1 MSVVINENL
10 NNVVKKDILALNSK
24 IEEFVSGQ
32 VSDEKFRAY
41 RLARGVYGQR
51 QLGVQMIR
59 IKLPYGRL
67 NSEQLIRIADV
78 CDEFAGGVMHAT
90 TRQDIQIHHVKL
102 ANAPQLWAKLEE
114 KGITLREAC
123 GNTVRNVT
131 GSANAGIDPEE
142 LFDITPYAHAF
153 YEYFLRNP
161 ICQEMGR
168 KFKVAFSATEKDDA
182 FTYIHD
188 LGFIPKIEDGQK
200 GFKVVIAGGL
210 GAQPFHAFTV
220 TDFMSVDEYLPFSEA
235 VIRVFDRLGERT
247 RRHKARLKYLL
258 HDLGFEPFMALVEE
272 EKKAIKNKTF
282 KVDENSAPVSA
293 VPAAKAVPAF
303 TISDENKYQQWLK
316 TNVHK
321 QKQEGFYSIN
331 IKLTLGNMSTDEA
344 RTLAAIV
351 AQGYSADE
359 LRITVNQGYLLK
371 FVREESLG
379 YIFQELDKLGM
390 AKPGAESAADIA
402 ACPGTDTCNLGIA
415 SSYGLAEELER
426 VISEEYPD
434 LIYNNEIK
442 IKISGCMN
450 SCGQHGMANIGFHG
464 MSMKAA
470 GKVLPAMQ
478 LLLGG
483 GVKGNGEGL
492 MADKVVKLPAKRVP
506 DALRTLLNDYQ
517 ANGNEGEYFNDYFYR
532 LGNPYFYTM
541 LKPLSL
547 TDNITPDFFIDWGNC
562 DTYVTEV
569 GVGECAGVMLDLVAT
584 LLNDTKEK
592 LQNAK
597 DTIVEGA
604 WADSIYW
611 SYAVFVSGAKAM
623 LTSKDVNCNTQHGII
638 NDFDTHFVQT
648 GDFEANGDFKSYV
661 LRINKNEPSETFA
674 KQFLVDAEQFL
685 LKLESI
691 RSKEQVASV

>member
-1 MSVVINENL
+1 MSVVINDNL
-10 NNVVKKDILALNSK
+10 SNIVKKDILALNSK
-24 IEEFVSGQ
+24 IQEFVSGQ

-67 NSEQLIRIADV
+67 NSEQLVRIADV
-78 CDEFAGGVMHAT
+78 CDEFAGGTMHAT

-153 YEYFLRNP
+153 YQYFLRNP

-168 KFKVAFSATEKDDA
+168 KFKAAFSATDKDDA

-188 LGFIPKIEDGQK
+188 LGFIPKIKDGK
-200 GFKVVIAGGL
+200 RGFKVVIGGGL

-220 TDFMSVDEYLPFSEA
+220 TDFMSVDEYLPFAEA
-235 VIRVFDRLGERT
+235 VIRVFDRHGERT
-247 RRHKARLKYLL
+247 RRNKARLKYLIQ
-258 HDLGFEPFMALVEE
+258 DLGFESFMALVEE

-282 KVDENSAPVSA
+282 KVDENSAPVSE

-303 TISDENKYQQWLK
+303 SISDEKKYQQWLK
-316 TNVHK
+316 TNVRK
-321 QKQEGFYSIN
+321 QKQAGFYSIN

-344 RTLAAIV
+344 RALAAIV

-359 LRITVNQGYLLK
+359 LRITVNQGYLMK

-464 MSMKAA
+464 MSMKAG

-532 LGNPYFYTM
+532 QGNPYFYTM

-547 TDNITPDFFIDWGNC
+547 TDNITPDFFIDWGNS

-597 DTIVEGA
+597 DTIAEGA

-638 NDFDTHFVQT
+638 NDFDTHFVRT
-648 GDFEANGDFKSYV
+648 GDFEANGDFKAYV
-661 LRINKNEPSETFA
+661 LRINKNEPSEAFA
-674 KQFLVDAEQFL
+674 KQFLTDAEQFL
-685 LKLESI
+685 STLEEI
-691 RSKEQVASV
+691 RVKEIATA